1 VKKSKQRIK
10 KKSPTVMDFK
20 ISQHPEP
27 GTRCIQFRGDTPTF
41 TLTLSEPLPGSAF
54 LRTNIGHA
62 EISREEII
70 RNVNEEHPPLGRD
83 WFDVPMKRISDL
95 VFQITVPLC
104 EIGHFEGK
112 CFFIKQN
119 ATKPIWPAGPNT
131 TLNVEPADT
140 CCANI
145 IYNAFVRQFG
155 PNKDY
160 DVHHNPALH
169 RNIQELDKAGYA
181 VIPPSGTFRDVI
193 RELDFIIGK
202 LGCRFLQLLPIHPTP
217 TTYARMG
224 RFGSPYASLSF
235 TTVDPALAEFD
246 PRATPVEQF
255 LELVDAIHYRNAKI
269 IIDIAINHTGWA
281 ASLHETHP
289 QWLVRESDGRI
300 EVPGAW
306 GVRWEDLTTLD
317 YSQKNL
323 WIYMADVFLTWCR
336 RGVDGFRCDAGYMI
350 PLNAWKYIIASVRK
364 QYPDTIFLL
373 EGLGGKISVTRELL
387 NLGSFNWAYS
397 ELFQNYTRQQI
408 EAYLPEALDISRTD
422 GIAVHFAE
430 THDNN
435 RLASRSTTYAKM
447 RTALCALCSPNGA
460 FAFTNGVEWF
470 ATEKINVH
478 DAPSLNWNA
487 THNQVEHIRR
497 LGILLKNHPAFHH
510 QTKIKWV
517 QNGDEEFIALARH
530 HIPSGKKLL
539 ILANLDDKNSV
550 QASWHPEKTGMTGNV
565 LKDLITGKDVFV
577 ETTENHLT
585 CLLEPGEVLCL
596 SENPKELE
604 LLDQSGS
611 NPFEIPHRIQ
621 RQLLRAK
628 AVDIFRFYN
637 EGENFEHFDPYIAEH
652 KLAVDPIQFCR
663 SLNSKS
669 PESRVVAWRWPRD
682 RKREVM
688 VPPEHF
694 LAVFADQPF
703 RAGIME
709 QDRCIRH
716 ENSIKGASGSFFVIF
731 TPISSPPSITRYS
744 LHLTVFSKSPA
755 QHVQTPL
762 LFLPRPSD
770 VRVRRYFNRKDLL
783 TSPRLYLDTNQL
795 GGMLRADIRWG
806 IIQSKYDALLAGNL
820 NPDFPTDRQVMLS
833 RCRAWLVYQDYS
845 QEICFD
851 CFDSF
856 SYNFNDR
863 AKWRFAVPSGQ
874 GEHVALDIFMKMIA
888 GENTVQIHFHR
899 CRSSGAEGRLP
910 DLSGVQLIIR
920 PDIEDRN
927 FHETTKAY
935 QGHENIWPQSIEV
948 HQKGFLFSPQ
958 SQHRLAMEISRGIF
972 TSEPEWIYMVEHP
985 LEADR
990 GLDPHSDLFS
1000 PGYFSSELNG
1010 GDTVFLL
1017 AKIKTDIFP
1026 KSDDSDQTSSYL
1038 PASFKKPDDQKPV
1051 PALLDALE
1059 HYIVHREKLYS
1070 IIAGYPWFL
1079 DWGRDSLIV
1088 TRGLIAAGKTEA
1100 ARAILSL
1107 FGCFEKNGTIPNMIR
1122 GDDVGN
1128 RDTADAPLW
1137 FCVACADLVH
1147 QDKNNDFLGVQCG
1160 DRTIDQILSSI
1171 VNHMMTGINNG
1182 IRMDPESGL
1191 IFSPSHFTW
1200 MDTNYPAGTP
1210 RQGYPI
1216 EIQALWFAA
1225 LSFMSEI
1232 DSTENSKKYRSLA
1245 DLVKRSILKLFWM
1258 DSSGYLSDCLHA
1270 DFNEPARSGRQDDAL
1285 RPNQLFA
1292 ITLGALED
1300 ETLIRRILASCEELL
1315 VPGAL
1320 RSLADR
1326 PVHLPLRIVH
1336 NGHELNNPTYPYWG
1350 EYRGDEDT
1358 RRKPAYHNGTAWAWL
1373 FPSFCEA
1380 WAKGYGNGGKE
1391 TALAYL
1397 SSSVDLM
1404 NQGCVGQI
1412 PEILD
1417 GDAPH
1422 TPRGCDAQAWSISE
1436 VLRVWAQLVH
1446 GREA

>member
-1 VKKSKQRIK
+1 
-10 KKSPTVMDFK
+10 MDFQ

-27 GTRCIQFRGDTPTF
+27 GTRRIQFRGDTPTF
-41 TLTLSEPLPGSAF
+41 TLTLSKPVPGRAF
-54 LRTNIGHA
+54 LRTNIGYA
-62 EISREEII
+62 DISREEII
-70 RNVNEEHPPLGRD
+70 RNVHEEHPPLASD
-83 WFDVPMKRISDL
+83 WFDIPMKRTDD
-95 VFQITVPLC
+95 VTFRITVPLC
-104 EIGHFEGK
+104 EVGHFEGK
-112 CFFIKQN
+112 CFFIKKDT
-119 ATKPIWPAGPNT
+119 TKPIWPEGLNT

-155 PNKDY
+155 PNKNHDAQK
-160 DVHHNPALH
+160 NPSLLH
-169 RNIQELDKAGYA
+169 KVQELDKAGYA
-181 VIPPSGTFRDVI
+181 VIPPSGTFRDLI
-193 RELDFIIGK
+193 GELDFIIGT

-289 QWLVRESDGRI
+289 QWLVRKSDGRI

-306 GVRWEDLTTLD
+306 GVLWEDLTMLD

-350 PLNAWKYIIASVRK
+350 PLNAWRYIIASVRK

-397 ELFQNYTRQQI
+397 ELFQNYTRHQI
-408 EAYLPEALDISRTD
+408 QSYLPETLDISRTD
-422 GIAVHFAE
+422 GITVHFAE

-435 RLASRSTTYAKM
+435 RLASRSTTYAEM

-460 FAFTNGVEWF
+460 FAFANGVEWY
-470 ATEKINVH
+470 AVEKIDVH
-478 DAPSLNWNA
+478 DAHSLNWNA
-487 THNQVEHIRR
+487 PHNQVDHIRR
-497 LGILLKNHPAFHH
+497 LGILLKKHPAFHH
-510 QTKIKWV
+510 QTKLHWV
-517 QNGDEEFIALARH
+517 HSRDGEFIALARH

-539 ILANLDDKNSV
+539 ILVNLDDQNSV
-550 QASWHPEKTGMTGNV
+550 QASWYPERSGLKNNV

-577 ETTENHLT
+577 ETNQNNVT
-585 CLLEPGEVLCL
+585 CLLKPGEVLCL

-604 LLDQSGS
+604 LLDQTGS

-621 RQLLRAK
+621 LQLLRAK
-628 AVDIFRFYN
+628 ALDIFRVYN
-637 EGENFEHFDPYIAEH
+637 HAETFGNFDSDAAAW
-652 KLAVDPIQFCR
+652 KLAADPIQFCR
-663 SLNSKS
+663 SVNPASR
-669 PESRVVAWRWPRD
+669 ESRVVTWKWPRD
-682 RKREVM
+682 RNREVM
-688 VPPEHF
+688 VPPDHF
-694 LAVFADQPF
+694 LAVLAEKPF
-703 RAGIME
+703 RARIMD
-709 QDRCIRH
+709 QDRCIRQ
-716 ENSIKGASGSFFVIF
+716 EDSIKGADGSFFAIF
-731 TPISSPPSITRYS
+731 TPVSPLPAFTRYS
-744 LHLTVFSKSPA
+744 LYLTVFSPSA
-755 QHVQTPL
+755 ARHIQAPL
-762 LFLPRPSD
+762 LFLPKPTD
-770 VRVRRYFNRKDLL
+770 VVVKRHFNRKDML
-783 TSPRLYLDTNQL
+783 TGPRLFLDTNQR
-795 GGMLRADIRWG
+795 GGMLRADIQWG
-806 IIQSKYDALLAGNL
+806 KIRSKYDALLAGNL
-820 NPDFPTDRQVMLS
+820 SPDFPADRQVMLS
-833 RCRAWLVYQDYS
+833 CCRAWLVYQDYS

-856 SYNFNDR
+856 SYDYKDR
-863 AKWRFAVPSGQ
+863 ARWRFQVPSGQ
-874 GEHVALDIFMKMIA
+874 GEHVVLDIFMKMID

-899 CRSSGAEGRLP
+899 CLSSKVEGRLP
-910 DLSGVQLIIR
+910 DPSTVKLIVR

-935 QGHENIWPQSIEV
+935 LGPETLWPQSIEIR
-948 HQKGFLFSPQ
+948 QKGFLFSPQ
-958 SQHRLAMEISRGIF
+958 SQHRLAMEISKGTF
-972 TSEPEWIYMVEHP
+972 TSEPEWIYMVHHP
-985 LEADR
+985 LEAGR

-1000 PGYFSSELNG
+1000 PGYFSGNLNG
-1010 GDTVFLL
+1010 GDTVCLT
-1017 AKIKTDIFP
+1017 AKIETDFSAKP
-1026 KSDDSDQTSSYL
+1026 ADSDKTFSYSPSSFRQ
-1038 PASFKKPDDQKPV
+1038 ADDQDPV
-1051 PALLDALE
+1051 SALMDALE
-1059 HYIVHREKLYS
+1059 HYIVRREKLYS

-1088 TRGLIAAGKTEA
+1088 TRGLIAAGKTQA
-1100 ARAILSL
+1100 ARAVLSL
-1107 FGCFEKNGTIPNMIR
+1107 FGRFEKNGTIPNMIR

-1137 FCVACADLVH
+1137 FCVACADLVRAE
-1147 QDKNNDFLGVQCG
+1147 KNNDFLDGQSG
-1160 DRTIDQILSSI
+1160 ERTIRQILLSL
-1171 VNHMMTGINNG
+1171 VNHMVIGTNNG

-1191 IFSPSHFTW
+1191 IFSPGHFTW

-1216 EIQALWFAA
+1216 EIQALWFASLA
-1225 LSFMSEI
+1225 FVSKI
-1232 DSTENSKKYRSLA
+1232 DTIRNSKKYTALA
-1245 DLVKRSILKLFWM
+1245 NKVKRSMLDLFWM

-1270 DFNEPARSGRQDDAL
+1270 DFNEPARAGRQDDAL

-1300 ETLIRRILASCEELL
+1300 ETLIRRVLTSCEELL

-1326 PVHLPLRIVH
+1326 PVQLPLKIIH
-1336 NGHELNNPTYPYWG
+1336 NGHQLNDPIHPYWG
-1350 EYRGDEDT
+1350 KYQGDEDT
-1358 RRKPAYHNGTAWAWL
+1358 QRKPAYHNGTAWAWL

-1380 WAKGYGNGGKE
+1380 WAKAYGIEGEK

-1397 SSSVDLM
+1397 AGSIDLM
-1404 NQGCVGQI
+1404 NTGCVGQI

-1436 VLRVWAQLVH
+1436 VLRVWIQLSRCVIPN
-1446 GREA
+1446 RR

>member
-1 VKKSKQRIK
+1 
-10 KKSPTVMDFK
+10 MDFQ

-27 GTRCIQFRGDTPTF
+27 GTRCVQFRGDTPTF
-41 TLTLSEPLPGSAF
+41 TLTLSAPLPGCAF

-70 RNVNEEHPPLGRD
+70 CNVHEEHPPLGRD
-83 WFDVPMKRISDL
+83 WFDIPMKQIDDRM
-95 VFQITVPLC
+95 FQITVPLC
-104 EIGHFEGK
+104 DVGHFEGK
-112 CFFIKQN
+112 CFFIQKN
-119 ATKPIWPAGPNT
+119 TTKPIWPPGPNT
-131 TLNVEPADT
+131 TLNVEPAGT

-155 PNKDY
+155 PYKNRDTRHDPILY
-160 DVHHNPALH
+160 S
-169 RNIQELDKAGYA
+169 RIQELDQAGYA
-181 VIPPSGTFRDVI
+181 VIPPSGTFRAVI
-193 RELDFIIGK
+193 GELDFIIGK
-202 LGCRFLQLLPIHPTP
+202 LGCRYLQLLPIHPTP

-269 IIDIAINHTGWA
+269 ILDIAINHTGWA
-281 ASLHETHP
+281 AGLHETHP

-306 GVRWEDLTTLD
+306 GVRWEDLTMLD
-317 YSQKNL
+317 YTQKDL

-387 NLGSFNWAYS
+387 NHGSFNWAYS

-408 EAYLPEALDISRTD
+408 EAYLPEAMDISQSE
-422 GIAVHFAE
+422 GITVHFAE

-435 RLASRSTTYAKM
+435 RLASRSTIYAKM

-460 FAFTNGVEWF
+460 FAFANGVEWY

-487 THNQVEHIRR
+487 THNQVDHIRQ
-497 LGILLKNHPAFHH
+497 LTILLKNHPAFHD
-510 QTKIKWV
+510 QVKIKRV
-517 QNGDEEFIALARH
+517 QHGNGEFIALVRY
-530 HIPSGKKLL
+530 HIPSGKMLL
-539 ILANLDDKNSV
+539 ILANLDDHNSV
-550 QASWHPEKTGMTGNV
+550 QASWHPEQAGITSSNLT
-565 LKDLITGKDVFV
+565 DLITGKKVFA
-577 ETTENHLT
+577 ETKENFAD

-596 SENPKELE
+596 SENPKEFE
-604 LLDQSGS
+604 LLYHTGS
-611 NPFEIPHRIQ
+611 DLFEIPHRI
-621 RQLLRAK
+621 RHQLLRAK
-628 AVDIFRFYN
+628 ALDIFSCYN
-637 EGENFEHFDPYIAEH
+637 NTQIFGNFDPDIAARN
-652 KLAVDPIQFCR
+652 LAADPIGFCR
-663 SLNSKS
+663 DLNPNSR
-669 PESRVVAWRWPRD
+669 ESRVVTWQWPRD
-682 RKREVM
+682 RKREIM
-688 VPPEHF
+688 VPPDHF
-694 LAVFADQPF
+694 LAVFAEKPF
-703 RAGIME
+703 RAKIMD
-709 QDRCIRH
+709 QHYCIRQ
-716 ENSIKGASGSFFVIF
+716 EDSIRGKNGSYFAIF
-731 TPISSPPSITRYS
+731 SPVSTPSVFTRYS
-744 LHLTVFSKSPA
+744 LYLTIFSKTPA
-755 QHVQTPL
+755 RHIQAPL
-762 LFLPRPSD
+762 LFLPAPSA
-770 VRVRRYFNRKDLL
+770 VHVKRYFNRKDML
-783 TSPRLYLDTNQL
+783 TDSRLYLDTNQH

-806 IIQSKYDALLAGNL
+806 KIQSKYDALLAGNL
-820 NPDFPTDRQVMLS
+820 SPDFPTDRWIMLT

-856 SYNFNDR
+856 SCNYRDR
-863 AKWRFAVPSGQ
+863 ARWRFNVPSGQ
-874 GEHVALDIFMKMIA
+874 GEHVVLDIFMKMID

-899 CRSSGAEGRLP
+899 CSSSGTMQRLP
-910 DLSGVQLIIR
+910 DPAVVQLIVR
-920 PDIEDRN
+920 PDIENRN

-935 QGHENIWPQSIEV
+935 LGPERLWPQSIEM
-948 HQKGFLFSPQ
+948 QPKGFLFSPQ
-958 SQHRLAMEISRGIF
+958 SQHRLAMEISRGMF
-972 TSEPEWIYMVEHP
+972 TSEPEWIYMVDHP
-985 LEADR
+985 LESDR
-990 GLDPHSDLFS
+990 GLDPSSDLFS
-1000 PGYFSSELNG
+1000 PGYFSVELKG
-1010 GDTVFLL
+1010 GNTVCLT
-1017 AKIKTDIFP
+1017 AKIETNLFV
-1026 KSDDSDQTSSYL
+1026 KSPNGDKTSSYT
-1038 PASFKKPDDQKPV
+1038 PASFKNSDDQQPV
-1051 PALLDALE
+1051 SALLDALE
-1059 HYIVHREKLYS
+1059 HYVVRREKLYS

-1088 TRGLIAAGKTEA
+1088 TRGLIAAGKTET
-1100 ARAILSL
+1100 ARAVLSM
-1107 FGCFEKNGTIPNMIR
+1107 FGRFEKNGTIPNMIR

-1137 FCVACADLVH
+1137 FCVACADMVRKE
-1147 QDKNNDFLGVQCG
+1147 KNHDFLDADCG
-1160 DRTIDQILSSI
+1160 GRSIRSILSSI
-1171 VNHMMTGINNG
+1171 VNHMMTGTDNG
-1182 IRMDPESGL
+1182 IRMDTESGL

-1210 RQGYPI
+1210 RQGYPV

-1225 LSFMSEI
+1225 LSFISEI
-1232 DSTENSKKYRSLA
+1232 DSTENSKKCKILA
-1245 DLVKRSILKLFWM
+1245 EKVKRSISDLFWI
-1258 DSSGYLSDCLHA
+1258 DSSGYLSDCIHA
-1270 DFNEPARSGRQDDAL
+1270 DFNEPARSGIQDDAL

-1292 ITLGALED
+1292 ITLGVLED
-1300 ETLIRRILASCEELL
+1300 KTLIRRVLSSCEELL
-1315 VPGAL
+1315 VPGAI

-1326 PVHLPLRIVH
+1326 PVKFPFKIIH
-1336 NGHELNNPTYPYWG
+1336 NGQELNDPIHPYWG

-1373 FPSFCEA
+1373 FPTFCEA
-1380 WAKGYGNGGKE
+1380 WVKGYGNGGKE

-1397 SSSVDLM
+1397 SSSIDLM
-1404 NQGCVGQI
+1404 NRGCVGHI

-1436 VLRVWAQLVH
+1436 VLRVWIQLDH
-1446 GREA
+1446 WSENL

>member
-1 VKKSKQRIK
+1 
-10 KKSPTVMDFK
+10 MDFQ
-20 ISQHPEP
+20 ILQHPEP
-27 GTRCIQFRGDTPTF
+27 GTKHIQFRGDTPTF
-41 TLTLSEPLPGSAF
+41 TLTLPTPLPGCAF

-62 EISREEII
+62 EISQEEII
-70 RNVNEEHPPLGRD
+70 RNVHEEHPPLGRD
-83 WFDVPMKRISDL
+83 WFDVPMKQIDDR

-104 EIGHFEGK
+104 EVGHFEGK
-112 CFFIKQN
+112 CFFIQKDT
-119 ATKPIWPAGPNT
+119 TKPIWPAGPNT
-131 TLNVEPADT
+131 IFNVEPADT

-145 IYNAFVRQFG
+145 VYNAFVRQFG
-155 PNKDY
+155 PNKNW
-160 DVHHNPALH
+160 DVRHDPGLH
-169 RNIQELDKAGYA
+169 SRIQDLDKAGYA
-181 VIPPSGTFRDVI
+181 VIPSSGTFRAVI
-193 RELDFIIGK
+193 KELDFIIGK
-202 LGCRFLQLLPIHPTP
+202 LGCRYLQLLPIHPTP

-269 IIDIAINHTGWA
+269 ILDIAINHTGWA
-281 ASLHETHP
+281 AGLHETHP
-289 QWLVRESDGRI
+289 QWLVRKSDGRI

-306 GVRWEDLTTLD
+306 GVRWEDLTMLD
-317 YSQKNL
+317 YTQKDL

-350 PLNAWKYIIASVRK
+350 PLNAWNYIIASVRK

-387 NLGSFNWAYS
+387 NIGSFNWAYS

-408 EAYLPEALDISRTD
+408 EAYLPEAIDISQSE
-422 GIAVHFAE
+422 GITVHFAE

-435 RLASRSTTYAKM
+435 RLASRSTIYAKM
-447 RTALCALCSPNGA
+447 RTALCALCSSNGA
-460 FAFTNGVEWF
+460 FAFANGVEWY

-487 THNQVEHIRR
+487 AHNQVDHIRR
-497 LGILLKNHPAFHH
+497 LGILLKNHPAFHD
-510 QTKIKWV
+510 QVKIKGV
-517 QNGDEEFIALARH
+517 QHGQGELIALVRH

-539 ILANLDDKNSV
+539 ILANLDDQNPV
-550 QASWHPEKTGMTGNV
+550 QASWDPEQAGITSSFLT
-565 LKDLITGKDVFV
+565 DLITGKNVSV
-577 ETTENHLT
+577 ETTENLAG

-596 SENPKELE
+596 SENPKEWE
-604 LLDQSGS
+604 LLNQTNSDL
-611 NPFEIPHRIQ
+611 FEIPHRI
-621 RQLLRAK
+621 RHQLLRTK
-628 AVDIFRFYN
+628 SLDIFRYYN
-637 EGENFEHFDPYIAEH
+637 ETQTLGTFDPDTAAYN
-652 KLAVDPIQFCR
+652 LASDPIRFCR
-663 SLNSKS
+663 DLNPHSR
-669 PESRVVAWRWPRD
+669 ESRVVTWKWPRD

-688 VPPEHF
+688 VPPNHF
-694 LAVFADQPF
+694 LVVFSEKPF
-703 RAGIME
+703 RAKIMD
-709 QDRCIRH
+709 QNYCIRQ
-716 ENSIKGASGSFFVIF
+716 ENSIPGNDGSFFAIF
-731 TPISSPPSITRYS
+731 NPVSSPPAFTRYS
-744 LHLTVFSKSPA
+744 LYLTVFGTTPA
-755 QHVQTPL
+755 QHIQAPL
-762 LFLPRPSD
+762 LFLPKPSD
-770 VRVRRYFNRKDLL
+770 VRVQRHFNRTDMLAN
-783 TSPRLYLDTNQL
+783 PRLYLDTNQC

-806 IIQSKYDALLAGNL
+806 NIQSKYDAILAGNL
-820 NPDFPTDRQVMLS
+820 SPDYPTDRWIMLT

-856 SYNFNDR
+856 DYKDR
-863 AKWRFAVPSGQ
+863 ARWRFNVPSGQ
-874 GEHVALDIFMKMIA
+874 GEHVVLDIFMKMID

-899 CRSSGAEGRLP
+899 CSSSGTKERLP
-910 DLSGVQLIIR
+910 DPAVVNLIVR

-935 QGHENIWPQSIEV
+935 VGPETFWPGSIEM
-948 HQKGFLFSPQ
+948 HQKGFLFSPP
-958 SQHRLAMEISRGIF
+958 SHHRLAMEISRGMF
-972 TSEPEWIYMVEHP
+972 TSEPEWIYMVDHP
-985 LEADR
+985 LESER
-990 GLDPHSDLFS
+990 GLDPSSDLFS
-1000 PGYFSSELNG
+1000 PGYFSVELKG
-1010 GDTVFLL
+1010 GDTVFLA
-1017 AKIKTDIFP
+1017 AKVNTDYFAKLTNSDKTSP
-1026 KSDDSDQTSSYL
+1026 YS
-1038 PASFKKPDDQKPV
+1038 PASFKNSDDHEPV

-1059 HYIVHREKLYS
+1059 HYIVHRENLYS

-1100 ARAILSL
+1100 ARAVLSI
-1107 FGCFEKNGTIPNMIR
+1107 FGRFEKHGTIPNMIR

-1137 FCVACADLVH
+1137 FCVACADLIR
-1147 QDKNNDFLGVQCG
+1147 QEKNNDFLGVQCG
-1160 DRTIDQILSSI
+1160 DRTINQVLSSI
-1171 VNHMMTGINNG
+1171 VNHMMIGTDNG
-1182 IRMDPESGL
+1182 IKMDPESGL

-1225 LSFMSEI
+1225 LSFIIEI
-1232 DSTENSKKYRSLA
+1232 DSTENSKKYRNLA
-1245 DLVKRSILKLFWM
+1245 DKVKCSILDLFWM
-1258 DSSGYLSDCLHA
+1258 DSSGYLSDCIHA
-1270 DFNEPARSGRQDDAL
+1270 NFNEPARSGRKDDAL

-1292 ITLGALED
+1292 VTLGALED
-1300 ETLIRRILASCEELL
+1300 ETLIRRVLTSCEELL

-1326 PVHLPLRIVH
+1326 PVQLPLRIVH
-1336 NGHELNNPTYPYWG
+1336 NGQELNDPIHPYWG

-1380 WAKGYGNGGKE
+1380 WVKGYGNAGKE

-1397 SSSVDLM
+1397 SSSIDLM

-1412 PEILD
+1412 PEILE

-1422 TPRGCDAQAWSISE
+1422 APRGCDAQAWSISE
-1436 VLRVWAQLVH
+1436 VLRVWIQLSNPK
-1446 GREA
+1446 